1 MEESYFQVFSE
12 QTKDFIFSK
21 VGDEPTGVTEEK
33 LRNFRLLALIRQVR
47 KMAIKKFYQMP
58 ESFATSHTMDDWI
71 QEALI
76 IMFQCCQ
83 SYDRRGPFDHFV
95 RFMVSKRLIS
105 MQRKVF
111 SENPPADRDL
121 YKKVQAYKR
130 KNKRLP
136 TADELA
142 QETGFDKAAIQ
153 KYLESGY
160 GQRTVTTGVETIC
173 QNKDVKAGLSPET
186 QFIHHEARKIL
197 RDCIENLQ
205 PEMKMMFIRHE
216 FDELSFRKL
225 YKRLQIKK
233 PGFSTFKR
241 WYKDNVYADVEN
253 CVSSQYKF

>member
-1 MEESYFQVFSE
+1 MEENYFQAFSDL
-12 QTKDFIFSK
+12 TKDFIFSK
-21 VGDEPTGVTEEK
+21 VEDEPTSATLAELHK
-33 LRNFRLLALIRQVR
+33 YRLLALVRQVR
-47 KMAIKKFYQMP
+47 NMAVTTFYQMP
-58 ESFATSHTMDDWI
+58 GFFAASHAQDDWI
-71 QEALI
+71 QEAVI

-95 RFMVSKRLIS
+95 RFMVSRRLVS

-121 YKKVQAYKR
+121 FKMVQAYKR

-142 QETGFDKAAIQ
+142 LETGFDKAAIK

-160 GQRTVTTGVETIC
+160 GQRTVTTGVETVC
-173 QNKDVKAGLSPET
+173 QNKAVKVGLSPEK
-186 QFIHHEARKIL
+186 QYMHHEARKIL
-197 RDCIENLQ
+197 RDCIEKLQ

-216 FDELSFRKL
+216 FDELSFRQL
-225 YKRLQIKK
+225 YKQLKMSE

-241 WYKDNVYADVEN
+241 WYKDNV
-253 CVSSQYKF
+253 

>member
-1 MEESYFQVFSE
+1 MEDSYFQSFSDL
-12 QTKDFIFSK
+12 TKDFILSK
-21 VGDEPTGVTEEK
+21 IDDEPAEVTQEE
-33 LRNFRLLALIRQVR
+33 LRKFRLSALIRQVR

-95 RFMVSKRLIS
+95 RFMVSKRLVS

-111 SENPPADRDL
+111 SGNPPADRDL

-142 QETGFDKAAIQ
+142 LETGFDKDAIE

-160 GQRTVTTGVETIC
+160 GQRTVTTDSEKAC
-173 QNKDVKAGLSPET
+173 QNKDVKVGLSPET

-197 RDCIENLQ
+197 RDCIEKLQ

-216 FDELSFRKL
+216 FDELSFKKL
-225 YKRLQIKK
+225 YKQLKIKK

-241 WYKDNVYADVEN
+241 WYKDNVYADVED
-253 CVSSQYKF
+253 CVSSQYEF